1 MKLVRCF
8 SLLTIICVAYVIA
21 QNSEGQNAASKAQI
35 NDTQDTAAVRVIEQR
50 LEEATVN
57 NDAAYLEK
65 VFADDFTYAR
75 TTGEVANKT
84 QWLQNVAKRPFMYRR
99 IVSVNIEIHG
109 DVAVARGNLDMAVH
123 DEHGGHGN
131 LIKYL
136 HIYERRNGTWLLL
149 THRSLEETA
158 KPLS

>member
-21 QNSEGQNAASKAQI
+21 QNNEGQNAPSKAQI

-65 VFADDFTYAR
+65 VFADDFTYAP
-75 TTGEVANKT
+75 TTGAVANKT

-123 DEHGGHGN
+123 DEHGGRGN